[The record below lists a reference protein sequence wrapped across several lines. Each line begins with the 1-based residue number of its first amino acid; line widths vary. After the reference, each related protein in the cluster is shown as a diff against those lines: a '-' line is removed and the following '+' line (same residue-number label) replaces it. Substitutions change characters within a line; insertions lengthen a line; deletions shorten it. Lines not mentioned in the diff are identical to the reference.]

1 MKTIVVIDDEFGLVD
16 VLAASL
22 SDAGHR
28 VLTASNGLQGLE
40 KMAEYSP
47 DLVMLDFMMPLL
59 DGPGVLR
66 AMAGNPKLA
75 TVPVIMMSSM
85 PESLVR
91 TRCDGYVAF
100 LRKPFDFVALMAA
113 VRDVLGSTG

>member
-22 SDAGHR
+22 SDLGYR
-28 VLTASNGLQGLE
+28 VLTASNGVQGLE
-40 KMAEYSP
+40 KMAEQPP

-66 AMAGNPKLA
+66 AMAGSPRLA
-75 TVPVIMMSSM
+75 SVPVVMMSAM
-85 PESLVR
+85 PESFVR
-91 TRCDGYVAF
+91 SRCDGYVAF
-100 LRKPFDFVALMAA
+100 LRKPFDFGAMSATVEG
-113 VRDVLGSTG
+113 VLGPP